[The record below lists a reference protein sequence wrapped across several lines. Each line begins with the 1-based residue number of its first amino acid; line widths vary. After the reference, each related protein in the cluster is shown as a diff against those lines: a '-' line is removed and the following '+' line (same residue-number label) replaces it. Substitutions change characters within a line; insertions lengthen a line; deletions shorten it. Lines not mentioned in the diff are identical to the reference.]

1 MAVNRRHRGEGG
13 WIVSVLTGLLVI
25 LMPVL
30 VAWSQDRTP
39 GAEETNQAK
48 MPTRL
53 RIAVQQGRLSVDLRG
68 ADIRAV
74 LAQIGEQAGVRMVFS
89 QSSAR
94 KVSAQFV
101 NVELEE
107 GLRRLLQLASLSY
120 IVQYGPGPTGAS
132 VVQEVRVYGE
142 TGEPAQ
148 KAEKDEL
155 PPDSLAAD
163 ARNVEAEG
171 TNGNTTDNPFRKL
184 LEQVQ
189 ATGQLSPGTAPG
201 TAEPLSEQEA
211 VNLFREA
218 FKSPTSAA
226 ALRKQREESE
236 DAAGASH

>member
-39 GAEETNQAK
+39 GAEETSQAK

-53 RIAVQQGRLSVDLRG
+53 RITVQQGRLSVALRG

-74 LAQIGEQAGVRMVFS
+74 LAQIGEQAGVHIVFS

-94 KVSAQFV
+94 KVSAQFA

-132 VVQEVRVYGE
+132 VVQEVRVVGE
-142 TGEPAQ
+142 KGEM
-148 KAEKDEL
+148 AEKDEL
-155 PPDSLAAD
+155 PPNSLAAVERD
-163 ARNVEAEG
+163 VEAEG
-171 TNGNTTDNPFRKL
+171 TNGNTIDNPFRKL

-189 ATGQLSPGTAPG
+189 ATGQPSPGMAPG
-201 TAEPLSEQEA
+201 AAAPLSEQEA